1 MFSISDMDVDQV
13 HDMMDEIAE
22 QQEVAKEIG
31 KFIFNYLKDL
41 KEIITKLFQKLTLEQ
56 LFLGDAISNPT
67 AFSSEFDDDELEA
80 ELEALELEAQTD
92 EQVMLIKFIRFDLI
106 YSKVLYLSNNCFEL
120 WRNLVKCLKKLSNTL
135 ILSFDVL
142 NYKKNVFSSRL
153 IFFADFFSSNDE
165 LTFKLRN

>member
-1 MFSISDMDVDQV
+1 MFPILDMDVDQV

-31 KFIFNYLKDL
+31 KFIFIFNYLKDL
-41 KEIITKLFQKLTLEQ
+41 KEIITKLSQKITLEQ

-92 EQVMLIKFIRFDLI
+92 EQVMSIESIRLDL
-106 YSKVLYLSNNCFEL
+106 S
-120 WRNLVKCLKKLSNTL
+120 
-135 ILSFDVL
+135 
-142 NYKKNVFSSRL
+142 
-153 IFFADFFSSNDE
+153 
-165 LTFKLRN
+165 

>member
-1 MFSISDMDVDQV
+1 M
-13 HDMMDEIAE
+13 
-22 QQEVAKEIG
+22 G
-31 KFIFNYLKDL
+31 RYLLFNPLKDL

-106 YSKVLYLSNNCFEL
+106 HSKVLYSSNNCFINME
-120 WRNLVKCLKKLSNTL
+120 K
-135 ILSFDVL
+135 
-142 NYKKNVFSSRL
+142 FS
-153 IFFADFFSSNDE
+153 
-165 LTFKLRN
+165 

>member
-1 MFSISDMDVDQV
+1 MFSILDMDVDQV

-31 KFIFNYLKDL
+31 KFIFIFNYLKDL

-92 EQVMLIKFIRFDLI
+92 EQVMSIESIRLDL
-106 YSKVLYLSNNCFEL
+106 S
-120 WRNLVKCLKKLSNTL
+120 
-135 ILSFDVL
+135 
-142 NYKKNVFSSRL
+142 
-153 IFFADFFSSNDE
+153 
-165 LTFKLRN
+165 

>member
-1 MFSISDMDVDQV
+1 MFSILDMDVDQV

-31 KFIFNYLKDL
+31 KLIFIFNYLKDL
-41 KEIITKLFQKLTLEQ
+41 KEIIAKLFQKLTLEQ

-92 EQVMLIKFIRFDLI
+92 EQVMLIVNR
-106 YSKVLYLSNNCFEL
+106 
-120 WRNLVKCLKKLSNTL
+120 
-135 ILSFDVL
+135 
-142 NYKKNVFSSRL
+142 
-153 IFFADFFSSNDE
+153 DF
-165 LTFKLRN
+165 